1 MGRVVLAQVF
11 EQGGVTILLV
21 EQNARMLSR
30 SPIAAT
36 SWKMV
41 GSYLVVAAATLS
53 TTTACGVPILA
64 VSCSALAY
72 RRQLQRVF
80 SEDWYRVAFLST
92 RQRLAAVSDTG
103 QP

>member
-1 MGRVVLAQVF
+1 MGQVPMVLAQVF
-11 EQGGVTILLV
+11 EMISAIEGQGGVTILLV

-53 TTTACGVPILA
+53 TTTACGAPILA
-64 VSCSALAY
+64 VSCSAL
-72 RRQLQRVF
+72 F